1 MINLH
6 LIGDLIELFNFSWKN
21 PMGTGTARKNG
32 PREHVDIQESLPLGS
47 RMLHP
52 DEQELG
58 QRGQD
63 E

>member
-1 MINLH
+1 MR
-6 LIGDLIELFNFSWKN
+6 
-21 PMGTGTARKNG
+21 TGTARKNG
-32 PREHVDIQESLPLGS
+32 PREYVDIQESLPLGS
-47 RMLHP
+47 RMLRP

>member
-1 MINLH
+1 
-6 LIGDLIELFNFSWKN
+6 
-21 PMGTGTARKNG
+21 MGTGAARKKG
-32 PREHVDIQESLPLGS
+32 PREYVDIQESPPLGS

-58 QRGQD
+58 QRAED